1 MKLFEV
7 DMHKIFRHFGDQKL
21 VYKVF
26 NCYVF
31 VIGLHLYNKLSII
44 IFLCFENI
52 KFCFEYWFLLYFLT
66 YFLYFY
72 ENENHCLIS
81 LFLNELANFIT
92 KQPVCSWRQT
102 RAVQKLFM
110 YNDNRLKKRHDLS
123 VNGGLNLPLCT
134 IVWKLLLS
142 LLLNK

>member
-1 MKLFEV
+1 MSFNNTNNSELMKLFEV

-26 NCYVF
+26 NCYVYVF
-31 VIGLHLYNKLSII
+31 VIGLHLYKKLSII

-66 YFLYFY
+66 YFLSFY

-92 KQPVCSWRQT
+92 KQPVCSWRQILELYKNCSCT
-102 RAVQKLFM
+102 MTIA
-110 YNDNRLKKRHDLS
+110 LKRDM
-123 VNGGLNLPLCT
+123 T
-134 IVWKLLLS
+134 S
-142 LLLNK
+142 L